1 MEKHQLEQVI
11 KRALVETY
19 DEWKNG
25 GREAW
30 IVLDRIS
37 EKYEDERYFDDID
50 GEVLLE
56 EVRKEMESL

>member
-1 MEKHQLEQVI
+1 MEKYQLEQVV

-19 DEWKNG
+19 DEWKIG

-30 IVLDRIS
+30 KVLDRIS

-50 GEVLLE
+50 GEALLE
-56 EVRKEMESL
+56 EVREEMESL